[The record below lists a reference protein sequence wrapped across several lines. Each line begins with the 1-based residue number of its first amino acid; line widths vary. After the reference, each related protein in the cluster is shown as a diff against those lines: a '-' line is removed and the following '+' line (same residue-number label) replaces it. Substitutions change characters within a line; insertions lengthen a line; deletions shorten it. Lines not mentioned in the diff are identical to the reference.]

1 MRKGFKITMSWRCL
15 AGQRGASGAEFAVV
29 LPVMALILIGL
40 ITALRYFYAEIAT
53 ITAADDCAVMASQ
66 AGSVPANMA
75 MQRDQAAYG
84 QPFNGNVVGF
94 STASSKPDS
103 CLVENHATFTSLTQ
117 TIFAYFTYPVQRYH
131 SDWSGH
137 AAPPAPSTW
146 P

>member
-1 MRKGFKITMSWRCL
+1 MRKGFKITMPWRGL
-15 AGQRGASGAEFAVV
+15 AGQGGASGAEFAAV

-53 ITAADDCAVMASQ
+53 ITAANDCAVMASQ

-75 MQRDQAAYG
+75 LQRDQGTYG
-84 QPFNGNVVGF
+84 QSFNGNVVGF
-94 STASSKPDS
+94 NTASSKPEA
-103 CLVENHATFTSLTQ
+103 CLVENNATFTSFTQ
-117 TIFAYFTYPVQRYH
+117 TIYAYFYYPVQRYH

-137 AAPPAPSTW
+137 AAPPARW